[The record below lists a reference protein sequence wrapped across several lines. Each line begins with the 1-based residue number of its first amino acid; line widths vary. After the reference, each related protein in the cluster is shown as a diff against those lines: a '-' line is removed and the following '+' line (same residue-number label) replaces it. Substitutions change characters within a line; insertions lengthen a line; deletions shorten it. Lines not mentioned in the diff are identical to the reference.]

1 MMHRNG
7 DPPEYSAPCKWDN
20 DAPYVTARGNW
31 RREVMWRVEVFQGSE
46 RPYAVL
52 EAWLKQL
59 GLMVTGIA

>member
-1 MMHRNG
+1 M
-7 DPPEYSAPCKWDN
+7 
-20 DAPYVTARGNW
+20 
-31 RREVMWRVEVFQGSE
+31 RRILRRVEIGVGKLSGSYGGASRVFRAQKVFQGSE

>member
-1 MMHRNG
+1 M
-7 DPPEYSAPCKWDN
+7 
-20 DAPYVTARGNW
+20 
-31 RREVMWRVEVFQGSE
+31 RRILRRVETGVGKLWWRVEVFQGSE